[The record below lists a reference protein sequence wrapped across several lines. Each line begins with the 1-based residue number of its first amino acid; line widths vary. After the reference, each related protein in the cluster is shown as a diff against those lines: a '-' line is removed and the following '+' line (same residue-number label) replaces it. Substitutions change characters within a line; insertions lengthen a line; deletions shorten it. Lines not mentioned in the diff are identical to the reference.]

1 MDYCSIALLMTFS
14 IDGMIHPTTTEGFLD
29 DHPDSYWLVAD
40 VLGIEWRKGCLTT
53 AGCAEPKFQETSRL
67 FISHWISRSVGDIT
81 LKCEV
86 AGLDPTYGF
95 PRICDTTPSK
105 RIVDDQNDYQSS
117 TKQYS
122 SNGKLVLEVKGK
134 CFNASLTLQKY
145 DRCPTCLE
153 HRIAVV
159 EQYTDP
165 ETSNDLLYPLDGS
178 SWFLYAVLVL
188 SALTVILTTAFACL
202 LIAFLHQKHQLN
214 VSTSK
219 KLLRSELPNITH
231 PLRTY
236 EDDLRPVPPS
246 LMDPITDAMASA
258 QSNCRKT
265 SPSSSFRTGPH
276 DSGLNLPN
284 IFP

>member
-1 MDYCSIALLMTFS
+1 M
-14 IDGMIHPTTTEGFLD
+14 
-29 DHPDSYWLVAD
+29 
-40 VLGIEWRKGCLTT
+40 
-53 AGCAEPKFQETSRL
+53 
-67 FISHWISRSVGDIT
+67 
-81 LKCEV
+81 
-86 AGLDPTYGF
+86 
-95 PRICDTTPSK
+95 
-105 RIVDDQNDYQSS
+105 
-117 TKQYS
+117 
-122 SNGKLVLEVKGK
+122 KGK

-153 HRIAVV
+153 HRSIAVV

-236 EDDLRPVPPS
+236 EDDLRYRYDELWEQVPTIHRQLSYRSFKNKNNFRPVPPS